1 VITPSGRSVPDVGPR
16 RLALTPQA
24 VDAAIALC
32 VAPRGIRLAHL
43 AEVLDAPVSSAQ
55 AGLRALL
62 ANGLAGRSGTPPV
75 YSLSNHPARD
85 ALVAFVL
92 VLPEPAHVLAVILR
106 ASPAVVFA
114 AVDRSGFIAG
124 LDRGATGAARQ
135 RLETA
140 LATIAA
146 ARPQSPPVTVL
157 PIDELVRLR
166 PVSVDLRTRLA
177 AAITIKGALPPLP
190 EPPGATRQGAR
201 RTTVRTPI
209 A

>member
-1 VITPSGRSVPDVGPR
+1 VPDAGPR

-24 VDAAIALC
+24 VDVAIALC

-62 ANGLAGRSGTPPV
+62 ANGLAARSGTPPV
-75 YSLSNHPARD
+75 YVLASHPARD

-92 VLPEPAHVLAVILR
+92 VLPEPTHALAIALR
-106 ASPAVVFA
+106 ASPAVAFA
-114 AVDRSGFIAG
+114 AVDRSGFIVG
-124 LDRGATGAARQ
+124 LDRGPSGAARD
-135 RLETA
+135 RLDGA

-146 ARPQSPPVTVL
+146 ARPQTPPVTLL
-157 PIDELVRLR
+157 PVDELVRLR
-166 PVSVDLRTRLA
+166 PVSVDLRTRLG
-177 AAITIKGALPPLP
+177 AAIAIKGSMAPPP
-190 EPPGATRQGAR
+190 EPTRPTRRRDAR
-201 RTTVRTPI
+201 GTAAHTPI